1 MVATGYFS
9 RVESLYRLQQATVKH
24 SSAILAYAPDARNW
38 TGIGRSPDGGNCG
51 TNISRVQKTYQHSG
65 RAALMAAWPRHNI
78 RSRRTIAIPGA
89 RPPAN
94 NNN

>member
-51 TNISRVQKTYQHSG
+51 RRIYRGCKKRISI
-65 RAALMAAWPRHNI
+65 LD
-78 RSRRTIAIPGA
+78 A
-89 RPPAN
+89 RC
-94 NNN
+94 